1 MTNTLTLRSFD
12 IPSIH
17 KFAVGFDGVF
27 DEILRLSNQQKD
39 TNYPPYNIVKHSDNK
54 FVIELAVAG
63 FKDGD
68 INVTVDKNLLTVE
81 GQQALELN
89 SNVEYLHRGI
99 SARNFSRTFTL
110 ADHVEVVDPSLIAS
124 AAQDLAGLGNHRRV
138 DHSTIQLKC
147 ACRGGLCG
155 FHHTRCPCQRL
166 S

>member
-68 INVTVDKNLLTVE
+68 ITVTVDKNLLTIE
-81 GQQALELN
+81 GAQALELN

-99 SARNFSRTFTL
+99 SARNFARTFTL
-110 ADHVEVVDPSLIAS
+110 ADHVEVVDAVVTNGIMGITLERVVPEELQPKKIAIS
-124 AAQDLAGLGNHRRV
+124 FN
-138 DHSTIQLKC
+138 K
-147 ACRGGLCG
+147 
-155 FHHTRCPCQRL
+155 
-166 S
+166 

>member
-68 INVTVDKNLLTVE
+68 ITVTMDKNLLTIE
-81 GQQALELN
+81 GSQSVDLN

-99 SARNFSRTFTL
+99 SARNFTRTFTL
-110 ADHVEVVDPSLIAS
+110 ADHVEVVDATVNNGIMGIVLERIVPDELQPKKI
-124 AAQDLAGLGNHRRV
+124 
-138 DHSTIQLKC
+138 
-147 ACRGGLCG
+147 
-155 FHHTRCPCQRL
+155 
-166 S
+166 

>member
-68 INVTVDKNLLTVE
+68 ITVTVDKNLLTIE
-81 GQQALELN
+81 GAQAVDLN
-89 SNVEYLHRGI
+89 TNVEYLHRGI
-99 SARNFSRTFTL
+99 SARNFTRTFTL
-110 ADHVEVVDPSLIAS
+110 ADHVEVVDAVVTNGIMGITLERKVPEELQPKKIAITF
-124 AAQDLAGLGNHRRV
+124 N
-138 DHSTIQLKC
+138 K
-147 ACRGGLCG
+147 
-155 FHHTRCPCQRL
+155 
-166 S
+166 

>member
-110 ADHVEVVDPSLIAS
+110 ADHVEVVDAVVTNGIMGITLERKVPEELQPKKIAITF
-124 AAQDLAGLGNHRRV
+124 N
-138 DHSTIQLKC
+138 K
-147 ACRGGLCG
+147 
-155 FHHTRCPCQRL
+155 
-166 S
+166 

>member
-68 INVTVDKNLLTVE
+68 ITVTVDKNLLTIE
-81 GQQALELN
+81 GSQSVDLN

-99 SARNFSRTFTL
+99 SARNFTRTFTL
-110 ADHVEVVDPSLIAS
+110 ADHVEVVDATVNNGIMGIVLERIVPDELQPKKIAITF
-124 AAQDLAGLGNHRRV
+124 N
-138 DHSTIQLKC
+138 K
-147 ACRGGLCG
+147 
-155 FHHTRCPCQRL
+155 
-166 S
+166 

>member
-68 INVTVDKNLLTVE
+68 INVTVDKNLLTIE

-99 SARNFSRTFTL
+99 SARNFTRTFTL
-110 ADHVEVVDPSLIAS
+110 ADHVEVVDATVNNGIMGITLERIVPEELQPKKIAITF
-124 AAQDLAGLGNHRRV
+124 N
-138 DHSTIQLKC
+138 K
-147 ACRGGLCG
+147 
-155 FHHTRCPCQRL
+155 
-166 S
+166 